1 MAEEAKIQEET
12 PQDLPPEEAKTQE
25 ETPQEVRPLVSRV
38 PVKDKEMLD
47 MLDLLLAD
55 RGLTYYEEMKKFPV
69 DTKALKKTLDA
80 SCKSRIR
87 TWLKICAHCG
97 MCADS
102 CFFYL
107 ANDRDPKQVP
117 SQMTGIPN
125 RSHPIK
131 FNPHLVKL

>member
-1 MAEEAKIQEET
+1 MA
-12 PQDLPPEEAKTQE
+12 EEAKTQE
-25 ETPQEVRPLVSRV
+25 ETPQALPPLVSRV
-38 PVKDKEMLD
+38 PVKTKEMLD
-47 MLDLLLAD
+47 ILLAD

-69 DTKALKKTLDA
+69 DTAALKKTLAA

-97 MCADS
+97 MCADT

-117 SQMTGIPN
+117 SYKIQSTLGEI
-125 RSHPIK
+125 
-131 FNPHLVKL
+131 VKRNGDVDT